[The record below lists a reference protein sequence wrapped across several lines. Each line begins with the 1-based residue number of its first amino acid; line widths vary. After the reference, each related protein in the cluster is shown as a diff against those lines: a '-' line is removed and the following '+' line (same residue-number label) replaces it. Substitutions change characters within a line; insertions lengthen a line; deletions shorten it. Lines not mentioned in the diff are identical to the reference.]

1 MKNSTVTSFEHL
13 LQLAESLSVP
23 HSETERE
30 VCWCELSN
38 TVGFSRQVNGS
49 IELFLCGDELRT
61 ASPLV
66 RRHLRYDQWSRAT
79 GDLFKANR
87 LVFPA
92 DDHYTAATAFLAEE
106 LLRKDAVAALQNGF
120 SLTEPLIEMMLRR
133 TALSEEELL
142 GLIGELR
149 FLDVLLSVASDQ
161 TKKALALDA
170 WRGHEQTSRDFVFS
184 NAFVEVKATRGDR
197 SVHQISSLMQVDP
210 RRSET
215 EQPLEQ
221 LHLLSLG
228 FKPVLPSES
237 SVVCVSLPNQ
247 VDAILKQLGGDTTK
261 DTRSVLQNL
270 FLSKVA
276 SYGSVAGHGYEH
288 DEMQNWAAYKAGW
301 QHGFLRVY
309 DMNDSAVQVLRRS
322 DVRRRGHVVFES
334 VRFTIDLPERVS
346 GELNPQN
353 DLFALAKELLS

>member
-1 MKNSTVTSFEHL
+1 MINSLATSFEQL
-13 LQLAESLSVP
+13 LQLAETLP
-23 HSETERE
+23 LPKSETERE
-30 VCWCELSN
+30 VCWCENSN

-66 RRHLRYDQWSRAT
+66 RRHLRYDQWSRTT
-79 GDLFKANR
+79 GGLFRANR

-92 DDHYTAATAFLAEE
+92 DEHYTAATAFLAEE
-106 LLRKDAVAALQNGF
+106 LLRRDAVISLQNGF

-133 TALSEEELL
+133 TALSEEEVL

-149 FLDVLLSVASDQ
+149 FLEVLLSIAPDE
-161 TKKALALDA
+161 TKKALTLDS

-197 SVHQISSLMQVDP
+197 SLHQISSLMQVDP
-210 RRSET
+210 RRSEG
-215 EQPLEQ
+215 ELPVEQ

-228 FKPVLPSES
+228 FKPVLTSENKAVS
-237 SVVCVSLPNQ
+237 ISLPQQ
-247 VDAILKQLGGDTTK
+247 VDVILKQLGGITTK
-261 DTRSVLQNL
+261 GTRNALQNL
-270 FLSKVA
+270 FLSKVEN
-276 SYGSVAGHGYEH
+276 YGSTLGHGYVH

-309 DMNDSAVQVLRRS
+309 DMSDESVQVLRRS

-334 VRFTIDLPERVS
+334 VRFTIDLPDQIT
-346 GELNPQN
+346 GELNPKN
-353 DLFALAKELLS
+353 DLFALAKELLT

>member
-1 MKNSTVTSFEHL
+1 MNSTATSFEHL
-13 LQLAESLSVP
+13 LQLAESLPMPS
-23 HSETERE
+23 SETERE

-66 RRHLRYDQWSRAT
+66 RRHLRYDQWSRMT
-79 GDLFKANR
+79 GCVFKANR

-92 DDHYTAATAFLAEE
+92 EDHYTAATAFLAEE
-106 LLRKDAVAALQNGF
+106 LLRKDAVTSLQNGF

-149 FLDVLLSVASDQ
+149 FLEVLLSVASDQ

-170 WRGHEQTSRDFVFS
+170 WRGHEQTSRDFVFG
-184 NAFVEVKATRGDR
+184 NAFTEVKATRGDR

-210 RRSET
+210 RRSEAG
-215 EQPLEQ
+215 QPLEQ

-228 FKPVLPSES
+228 FKPVFPSEPD
-237 SVVCVSLPNQ
+237 VVSISLPNQ
-247 VDAILKQLGGDTTK
+247 VDVILKQLGEATIK
-261 DTRSVLQNL
+261 EARNALQTL
-270 FLSKVA
+270 FLSKVE
-276 SYGSVAGHGYEH
+276 SYGSVAGHGYVH

-322 DVRRRGHVVFES
+322 DVRQRGHVVFES
-334 VRFTIDLPERVS
+334 VHFTVDLPDCVT
-346 GELNPQN
+346 GDLNPHN
-353 DLFALAKELLS
+353 DLFQLAKKLLS